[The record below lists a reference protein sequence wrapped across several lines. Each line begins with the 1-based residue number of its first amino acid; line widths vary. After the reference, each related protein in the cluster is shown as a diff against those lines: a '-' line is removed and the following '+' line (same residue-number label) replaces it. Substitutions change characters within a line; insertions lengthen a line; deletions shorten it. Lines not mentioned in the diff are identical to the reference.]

1 VGEKFTNMG
10 KRNNIV
16 GSVARETRVDGV
28 DESVGDRIDHAA
40 TTKQAFQ
47 NLQRMLGSDGMKGL
61 AAETKILVSQ
71 QKELVDSL
79 GQMAPVLKSAKTTLD
94 SLNLPDMKGL
104 TSMLSTLKGGN

>member
-1 VGEKFTNMG
+1 MKPKNP
-10 KRNNIV
+10 
-16 GSVARETRVDGV
+16 VAAASREQRVDGV

-61 AAETKILVSQ
+61 AAETKNLVAQ